1 MDRFNERRDPVKL
14 LVQCGLFTALVAVGT
29 LISFPI
35 AGGHGFINL
44 GDAVIHTA
52 AFVFGGWH
60 CAAIAAIGSA
70 LADVILGYSIYVPG
84 TLIVKGLMAFVSG
97 LLIRRLSAKS
107 WLVPVAL
114 SIAGIIVPAGYFLY
128 ELLLSALGAW
138 EPAMAVIDLPWNLI
152 QYAAGAVIGT
162 AAILLIEKLSK
173 R

>member
-1 MDRFNERRDPVKL
+1 MEQFNGRRDPVRL

-52 AFVFGGWH
+52 AFLIGGWH
-60 CAAIAAIGSA
+60 CAAIAAVGSA
-70 LADVILGYSIYVPG
+70 IADVILGYSIYVPG
-84 TLIVKGLMAFVSG
+84 TLIIKGLMAFVSG
-97 LLIRRLSAKS
+97 LLIRRLGSKT
-107 WLVPVAL
+107 WLVPVSI

-138 EPAMAVIDLPWNLI
+138 EPAMAVVDLPWNMI
-152 QYAAGAVIGT
+152 QYAAGVVIGT
-162 AAILLIEKLSK
+162 AVILILKKLGK